1 MFLARVVGTGVATVT
16 YEGLEGAQITIAG
29 GDTTLLLV
37 APLDK
42 AGQIKPGAYQVA
54 CDEAQAGPGDTVFC
68 VSAREASHALPVT
81 FVPVDAAI
89 VGIVDRTDRAPEAE
103 VPR

>member
-1 MFLARVVGTGVATVT
+1 LFLARVVGTVVATVK
-16 YEGLEGAQITIAG
+16 YEGLEGAK
-29 GDTTLLLV
+29 LLLV
-37 APLDK
+37 SPLDK
-42 AGQIKPGAYQVA
+42 EGHVKAGAYVVA

-89 VGIVDRTDRAPEAE
+89 VGIVDRADRE
-103 VPR
+103 VLR